1 MIEPMFGYIWE
12 IPFLIGMI
20 FGMGVAVLGDYLLN
34 RWKKWKNEVRKA
46 EMYYNGATWTDEKKN
61 L

>member
-1 MIEPMFGYIWE
+1 MVEPMFGYIWE
-12 IPFLIGMI
+12 IPFLIG
-20 FGMGVAVLGDYLLN
+20 FLLGMGTVILGDYLLGKN
-34 RWKKWKNEVRKA
+34 FKWKDEVRKA